1 MKILVVRFSS
11 IGDIVL
17 TTPVLRAIKTQR
29 PEVEIHY
36 LTRKTYASLLEN
48 NPHIHHL
55 HSFDQSINE
64 ILPMLKKERYDLIVD
79 LHKNLRTFRLKFAL
93 KRPTSS
99 FEKENVKK
107 WILVN
112 FKKDILPKVHIVDR
126 YFSAVKRLKVISDN
140 KPGELFL
147 SPDQTMDTKVQF
159 DVLPKKYTAV
169 AIGAQFG
176 TKRMPENLIAQII
189 QQSSAPILIV
199 GGQEDRERGN
209 RICEL
214 CPDRKVINTC
224 GELSIMQSA
233 SIVAQS
239 SSLLT
244 GDTGMMHI
252 AACFDVPIVSV
263 WGNTVPALG
272 MYPYYPTHPEK
283 YSIHEVLD
291 LTCRPCS
298 KIGFQECPKAHF
310 NCMNLQNSAAIAKDL
325 ENRSRQTN

>member
-48 NPHIHHL
+48 NPHIHQL
-55 HSFDQSINE
+55 HTFDQSINE
-64 ILPMLKKERYDLIVD
+64 ILPMLKKERYDFIVD
-79 LHKNLRTFRLKFAL
+79 LHKNVRTLRLKLAL
-93 KRPTSS
+93 KRPSCS

-112 FKKDILPKVHIVDR
+112 FKKDTLPKVHVVDR
-126 YFSAVKRLKVISDN
+126 YFSAVKSLNVVSDQG
-140 KPGELFL
+140 PAELFI
-147 SPDQTMDTKVQF
+147 SPEETVDTDVQF
-159 DVLPKKYTAV
+159 AVLPKKYTAV

-176 TKRMPENLIAQII
+176 TKRLPEDLVAQII
-189 QQSSAPILIV
+189 QQISAPILIV

-214 CPDRKVINTC
+214 CPYRKVINTC

-272 MYPYYPTHPEK
+272 MYPYYPNHSEK

-291 LTCRPCS
+291 LRCRPCS
-298 KIGFQECPKAHF
+298 KIGFQKCPKAHF

-325 ENRSRQTN
+325 ENRSRQTD

>member
-36 LTRKTYASLLEN
+36 LTRKSYTSLLEQ
-48 NPHIHHL
+48 NPHIEKL
-55 HSFDQSINE
+55 YSFDEHIKE
-64 ILPMLKKERYDLIVD
+64 ILPELKKEQYDLIVD

-93 KRPTSS
+93 KRPSSS
-99 FEKENVKK
+99 FEKENFRK

-112 FKKDILPKVHIVDR
+112 FKKDTLPKVHVVDR
-126 YFSAVKRLKVISDN
+126 YFYAVKPLNIFSDH
-140 KPGELFL
+140 KPGELFI
-147 SPDQTMDTKVQF
+147 SPEDTINTQVRFGLQ
-159 DVLPKKYTAV
+159 VKKYVTI

-176 TKRMPENLIAQII
+176 TKRMPEDLVAQII
-189 QQSSAPILIV
+189 EKSSHPILIV
-199 GGQEDRERGN
+199 GGSEDRERGT
-209 RICEL
+209 RIAAL
-214 CPDRKVINTC
+214 CPDHQVINTC
-224 GELSIMQSA
+224 GELSLMQSA
-233 SIVAQS
+233 SVVAQS
-239 SSLLT
+239 ATLLT

-272 MYPYYPTHPEK
+272 MYPYYPNQAEK
-283 YSIHEVLD
+283 FSIHEVTD

-298 KIGFQECPKAHF
+298 KIGYQNCPKRHF
-310 NCMNLQNSAAIAKDL
+310 NCMNLQNVEAIAQDL
-325 ENRSRQTN
+325 ETRSGQTS

>member
-1 MKILVVRFSS
+1 VKILIVRFSS

-79 LHKNLRTFRLKFAL
+79 LHKNVRTLRLKLAL
-93 KRPTSS
+93 KRPSTS

-112 FKKDILPKVHIVDR
+112 FKKDTLPKVHVVDR
-126 YFSAVKRLKVISDN
+126 YFSAVKRLNVISDGW
-140 KPGELFL
+140 PGELFL
-147 SPDQTMDTKVQF
+147 SPDQMVDTNVRF
-159 DVLPKKYTAV
+159 AVLQKKYIAV

-176 TKRMPENLIAQII
+176 TKRMPENLVAQII

-214 CPDRKVINTC
+214 CSDRKVINTC

-291 LTCRPCS
+291 LRCRPCS